1 MIHSMTGFGKASQ
14 EINNKKINIEIR
26 TLNSKSL
33 DFNIK
38 IPANFREKEGEIRAL
53 ASQYLERGKVDL
65 WMSIEGYNEG
75 GNYTIN
81 KELANAYLAQL
92 KSFATEN
99 ELKETDWMQ
108 IIFRMPDV
116 VKASEDSLSEDE
128 WQMLKSTIVKAFE
141 QVNDFR
147 LSEGKDIEISL
158 EKNVNR
164 IAELLL
170 QVQPFEETRIKLL
183 RDKINRSLQDV
194 LAESSIDKTRFEEEM
209 VYYLEKFDIS
219 EEKTRLKRHC
229 DYFLETMKEQQQYS
243 GKKLNFISQEMGR
256 EINTLG
262 SKANNADLQR
272 IVVMMKEELE
282 KIKEMVLNV
291 L

>member
-1 MIHSMTGFGKASQ
+1 MTGFGKASQ

>member
-1 MIHSMTGFGKASQ
+1 MTGFGKASQ

-53 ASQYLERGKVDL
+53 ASQFLERGKVDL

-81 KELANAYLAQL
+81 KELASAYLAQL
-92 KSFATEN
+92 KSFASEN

-108 IIFRMPDV
+108 IVFRMPDV
-116 VKASEDSLSEDE
+116 VKAADDSLTDE
-128 WQMLKSTIVKAFE
+128 EWGTLKSTIVKAFE
-141 QVNDFR
+141 QVNIFR
-147 LSEGKDIEISL
+147 SSEGKDIEMSL
-158 EKNVNR
+158 EKNVAR
-164 IAELLL
+164 IADLLL
-170 QVQPFEETRIKLL
+170 QVQPFEESRIKLL

-194 LAESSIDKTRFEEEM
+194 LAEAAIDQVRFEEEL

-229 DYFLETMKEQQQYS
+229 DYFLETMREEQQFS

>member
-1 MIHSMTGFGKASQ
+1 MTGFGKASQ

-53 ASQYLERGKVDL
+53 ASQFLERGKVDL

-81 KELANAYLAQL
+81 KELASAYLAQL
-92 KSFATEN
+92 KSFASEN

-108 IIFRMPDV
+108 IVFRMPDV
-116 VKASEDSLSEDE
+116 VKASDDSLTDE
-128 WQMLKSTIVKAFE
+128 EWGTLKSTIVKAFE
-141 QVNDFR
+141 QVNVFR
-147 LSEGKDIEISL
+147 SSEGKDIEMSL
-158 EKNVNR
+158 EKNVAR
-164 IAELLL
+164 IADLLL
-170 QVQPFEETRIKLL
+170 QVQPFEESRIKLL

-194 LAESSIDKTRFEEEM
+194 LAEAAIDQVRFEEEL

-229 DYFLETMKEQQQYS
+229 DYFLETMREEQQFS

>member
-1 MIHSMTGFGKASQ
+1 MTGFGKASQ

-108 IIFRMPDV
+108 IVFRMPDV